1 MQVRFIFLLLYEF
14 AIALIT
20 CVVGYVGHVIL
31 ERSWVLLWLVLAW
44 GQKVQFAVHLPVLWV
59 MR

>member
-1 MQVRFIFLLLYEF
+1 MQVRFIFLLLYAF
-14 AIALIT
+14 SIAVMAVL
-20 CVVGYVGHVIL
+20 VGNVGHVIL
-31 ERSWVLLWLVLAW
+31 ERSSVLLWLVLAW

>member
-1 MQVRFIFLLLYEF
+1 MQVRFIFLLLYAF
-14 AIALIT
+14 SISVMAVL
-20 CVVGYVGHVIL
+20 VGNVGHVIL
-31 ERSWVLLWLVLAW
+31 ERSSVLLWLVLAW